1 MFKNSL
7 LIPDCKSVKSR
18 TLLFIILHCRY
29 VQSTFEATPFS
40 GHFTDAKYIFI
51 SDAILFMTSSR
62 FMMSPKRAS
71 FSDNNEGVT
80 SDFRRNKQL
89 KLQCCTLFTHKKHWQ
104 HCYEYKYAS
113 FLQNFIQYISSYRI
127 RQKYESQLSYCIKVI
142 KFSVAH
148 F

>member
-89 KLQCCTLFTHKKHWQ
+89 KLQCCTLFTHKNIGNTVMNTSMPVSYKMLYSTFH
-104 HCYEYKYAS
+104 HTEYVKSMNPNYLIA
-113 FLQNFIQYISSYRI
+113 
-127 RQKYESQLSYCIKVI
+127 
-142 KFSVAH
+142 
-148 F
+148 